1 MFDPSMLNKVG
12 EIKKLAEDSKRKL
25 DSVTVEGN
33 AGNGLLIITLTGNK
47 ELKSLKINADLS
59 LISVDDLEDLLTV
72 ALKKALEAAED
83 ANQRENEQAVQALFN
98 STSR

>member
-25 DSVTVEGN
+25 DSVTVE
-33 AGNGLLIITLTGNK
+33 GNGLLIITLTGNK

-83 ANQRENEQAVQALFN
+83 ANQGENEQAVQALFN